1 MNRPA
6 DIRYLFEPR
15 SVAVLGASADR
26 SKIGY
31 RLVENIVRGG
41 YAGKLYPVNPKGGEL
56 LGQKVWRSLDEV
68 ADEIDMAVIAVPA
81 KGTYQAVEQCARHGV
96 KHVPIITSGFSE
108 MGNAEEE
115 HRIVRLAREHGMR
128 VLGPNI
134 FGVFSAKS
142 SLNATFG
149 PPGIQHGSV
158 AIVTQSGALGIA
170 MIGKTAVENIGL
182 SAIVSVGNKADI
194 DESDLLTYLMAD
206 EQTRIV
212 LMYIEGVQHG
222 ERLVA
227 TLKQAAI
234 KKPVVVVKSGR
245 SKRGAI
251 AAASHTGSL
260 AGSDEVFDA
269 IMRQCGVM
277 RGESLEEAFNWCK
290 FLAAAPTPRGENT
303 VIVTNGGGI
312 GVLATDASEK
322 YGVKLYDDARLLK
335 ETFGSVTPDFGSTK
349 NPVDLTGQAGPQQ
362 YDAALAAA
370 LASEH
375 IDATLA
381 LYCETAIFDAQ
392 NLAGMIR
399 SNADAYRKGGKPIVF
414 STLGGEM
421 TESCIGVLRKE
432 SVPVFGEVYQAVS
445 CLGALYRQRRHIAEY
460 SDAVDEADIDIG
472 LVEKAVASARAAG
485 RTFMLPRESR
495 ELMRAIGVAMPQNA
509 VAHNLDEAVKAAETI
524 GYPVVM
530 KIVSP
535 EIIHK
540 SDAGGVAL
548 DLENKEEVIDAYQA
562 INVNARRYKPDA
574 RIEGVEVSQ
583 MLVRTTETIV
593 GARQDKAFGPT
604 VMFGLGGIY
613 VEVMKDVAFRA
624 APLSRKEAQLM
635 VKEIRSYPLL
645 LGVRGEKR
653 KDIEAVVDTILKLA
667 TLVRRCRAVSD
678 IELNPL
684 VVYDHGQGVKALDV
698 RVLLSSSL
706 SSND

>member
-15 SVAVLGASADR
+15 SVAVLGASTDR
-26 SKIGY
+26 GKIGY
-31 RLVENIVRGG
+31 RLVENIVNGG
-41 YAGKLYPVNPKGGEL
+41 YAGKLFPVNPKGGEV
-56 LGQKVWRSLDEV
+56 LGHRIWRSLDEV
-68 ADEIDMAVIAVPA
+68 SEEIDLAVIAVPA
-81 KGTYQAVEQCARHGV
+81 KAAYQAVEQCAKRGV

-108 MGNAEEE
+108 IGNTEEE
-115 HRIVRLAREHGMR
+115 RRMVRLAREHGMR
-128 VLGPNI
+128 LLGPNI
-134 FGVFSAKS
+134 FGIFSARS

-149 PPGIQHGSV
+149 PADIHHGSV

-182 SAIVSVGNKADI
+182 SAIVSVGNKSDI
-194 DESDLLTYLMAD
+194 DESDLLGYLVAD
-206 EQTRIV
+206 EQTRII
-212 LMYIEGVQHG
+212 LMYIEGVQNG

-227 TLKQAAI
+227 TLKQAAL

-245 SKRGAI
+245 SQRGAI

-269 IMRQCGVM
+269 IMRQCGVL

-290 FLAAAPTPRGENT
+290 FLAAAPAPEGENT

-322 YGVKLYDDARLLK
+322 YGIKLYDDARLLK
-335 ETFGSVTPDFGSTK
+335 EIFGPVTPDFGSTK

-362 YDAALAAA
+362 YNAALAAA
-370 LASEH
+370 LANDH
-375 IDATLA
+375 IDATLG
-381 LYCETAIFDAQ
+381 LYCETAVFDAQ
-392 NLAGMIR
+392 TLAGMIR
-399 SNADAYRKGGKPIVF
+399 SNAEAYRKAGKPIVF
-414 STLGGEM
+414 SILGGEM
-421 TESCIGVLRKE
+421 TESCIGDLRKE

-445 CLGALYRQRRHIAEY
+445 CLGALYRHRRHAAEY
-460 SDAVDEADIDIG
+460 SDAVAEAEIDVS
-472 LVEKAVASARAAG
+472 LVEKSVASARAAG
-485 RTFMLPRESR
+485 RTFMLPREAR
-495 ELMRAIGVAMPQNA
+495 HLMKAIGVAMPQNA
-509 VAHNLDEAVKAAETI
+509 VAHNFEEAVRAADKI

-535 EIIHK
+535 DIIHK

-548 DLENKEEVIDAYQA
+548 DLENKDEVIDAYQA
-562 INVNARRYKPDA
+562 IMVNARRYKPDA
-574 RIEGVEVSQ
+574 RLEGVEISQ

-593 GARQDKAFGPT
+593 GARQDKSFGPT

-624 APLSRKEAQLM
+624 ASLSRKEAQLM

-653 KDIEAVVDTILKLA
+653 KDIDAVVDTIVRLA
-667 TLVRRCRAVSD
+667 TLVRHCRSISD

-684 VVYDHGQGVKALDV
+684 IVYDSGQGVMALDV
-698 RVLLSSSL
+698 RVLIG
-706 SSND
+706 DAQ